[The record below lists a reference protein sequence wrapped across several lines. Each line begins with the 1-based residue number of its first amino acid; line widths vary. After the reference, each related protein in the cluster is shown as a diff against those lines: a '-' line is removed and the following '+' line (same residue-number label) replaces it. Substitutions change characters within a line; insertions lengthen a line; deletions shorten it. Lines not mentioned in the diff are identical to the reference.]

1 MSNILVFSPH
11 FDDESIG
18 CGGAIARH
26 VAEGGYA
33 AVVFMT
39 RGDTGNTT
47 PGKETTPEENEQIRK
62 READEALKI
71 LGVQAR
77 DYLDLPDGFLQWTPE
92 AVKKAA
98 AMIRKHRPN
107 IIYAPHALD
116 VHNDHKATWQI
127 VFDAVPRAAWS
138 AFPELGESWHLPEL
152 ELRGYEVYSPIVLP
166 DLYINISD
174 HIQTKSQAIL
184 QYNSQANQIYNDA
197 ALGLNRFRGAMGAG
211 TQYAEAFVRQRMET
225 V

>member
-47 PGKETTPEENEQIRK
+47 PGHEITPEENEKIRK
-62 READEALKI
+62 READAALKI

-77 DYLDLPDGFLQWTPE
+77 DYLDLPDGFMQWSPE
-92 AVKKAA
+92 TVKKAA
-98 AMIRKHRPN
+98 AMIRKHRPDV
-107 IIYAPHALD
+107 IYAPHAD
-116 VHNDHKATWQI
+116 DAHNDHKATWKI
-127 VFDAVPRAAWS
+127 VSDAIPRAAWS
-138 AFPELGESWHLPEL
+138 AFPDLGEPWYCPEI
-152 ELRGYEVYSPIVLP
+152 RGYEVWQPISAP
-166 DLYINISD
+166 NFYINITD
-174 HIQTKSQAIL
+174 YIETKSQAIL
-184 QYNSQANQIYNDA
+184 QYSSQLADQIYNEA
-197 ALGLNRFRGAMGAG
+197 ALGLNRYRGAMGAG
-211 TQYAEAFVRQRMET
+211 VKYAEAFIRQKVET
-225 V
+225 I

>member
-1 MSNILVFSPH
+1 MTTILVFSPH

-26 VAEGGYA
+26 VAEGGHA

-39 RGDTGNTT
+39 RGDLGDTT
-47 PGKETTPEENEQIRK
+47 PGRESSPQQSEQIRK

-77 DYLDLPDGFLQWTPE
+77 DYLDFPDGFLQWTPE

-98 AMIRKHRPN
+98 AMIRKHRPD
-107 IIYAPHALD
+107 IIYAPHAQD

-127 VFDAVPRAAWS
+127 VFDAIPRAAWS
-138 AFPELGESWHLPEL
+138 AFPELGEPWYCP
-152 ELRGYEVYSPIVLP
+152 ELRGYEIYSPIVLP
-166 DLYINISD
+166 DLYIDISD

-184 QYNSQANQIYNDA
+184 KYHSQANQIYNDA
-197 ALGLNRFRGAMGAG
+197 ALGLNRYRGLMGAG
-211 TQYAEAFVRQRMET
+211 VSYAEAFIQAT
-225 V
+225 VSIR

>member
-1 MSNILVFSPH
+1 MSNILIFSPH

-47 PGKETTPEENEQIRK
+47 PGKEMTPEQNEQIRK

-77 DYLDLPDGFLQWTPE
+77 DYLDLSDGFMRWEPDVIRQVSSL
-92 AVKKAA
+92 
-98 AMIRKHRPN
+98 IRKHRPEV
-107 IIYAPHALD
+107 IYAPHAD
-116 VHNDHKATWQI
+116 DAHNDHKATWQM
-127 VFDAVPRAAWS
+127 VTDAIPRAAWS
-138 AFPELGESWHLPEL
+138 AFPELGEPWFCP
-152 ELRGYEVYSPIVLP
+152 ELRGYEVWTPISQP
-166 DLYINISD
+166 NFFINITD
-174 HIQTKSQAIL
+174 FVETKSQAIL
-184 QYNSQANQIYNDA
+184 KYRSQLADQIYNEA
-197 ALGLNRFRGAMGAG
+197 ALGLNRYRGAMGAG
-211 TQYAEAFVRQRMET
+211 TQYAEAFVRQRIET

>member
-1 MSNILVFSPH
+1 
-11 FDDESIG
+11 
-18 CGGAIARH
+18 

-39 RGDTGNTT
+39 RGDIGNTT
-47 PGKETTPEENEQIRK
+47 PGMETTPEQNEKLRK
-62 READEALKI
+62 GEAGEALKI

-77 DYLDLPDGFLQWTPE
+77 DYLDFPDGFLQWTPE
-92 AVKKAA
+92 AVKKTA

-107 IIYAPHALD
+107 IIYAPHAQD

-127 VFDAVPRAAWS
+127 VYDAIPRAAWS
-138 AFPELGESWHLPEL
+138 AFPELGESWYLREL

-166 DLYINISD
+166 DLYIDISD
-174 HIQTKSQAIL
+174 HIETKSQAIL
-184 QYNSQANQIYNDA
+184 QYHSQANQIYNDA

-211 TQYAEAFVRQRMET
+211 VRYAEAFMRHRIEV

>member
-1 MSNILVFSPH
+1 MNILVFSPH

-39 RGDTGNTT
+39 RGHTGNTT
-47 PGKETTPEENEQIRK
+47 PRQEATPQETEQIRK
-62 READEALKI
+62 READSALKI

-92 AVKKAA
+92 AVKRAA
-98 AMIRKHRPN
+98 AMIRKHRPEV
-107 IIYAPHALD
+107 IYAPHAQD

-127 VFDAVPRAAWS
+127 VYDAIPRAAWS
-138 AFPELGESWHLPEL
+138 AFPELGELWYCP
-152 ELRGYEVYSPIVLP
+152 ELRGYEIYSPIVTP
-166 DLYINISD
+166 NLYINISE
-174 HIQTKSQAIL
+174 HIETKSQAIL
-184 QYNSQANQIYNDA
+184 QYHSQAKQIYNDA

-211 TQYAEAFVRQRMET
+211 VTYAEAYLRQKVEI

>member
-1 MSNILVFSPH
+1 MTNILVFSPH

-26 VAEGGYA
+26 VAEGDYV
-33 AVVFMT
+33 AVIFMT

-47 PGKETTPEENEQIRK
+47 PGHETTPEANEKIRK
-62 READEALKI
+62 READEALKV

-98 AMIRKHRPN
+98 AMIRKHRPH
-107 IIYAPHALD
+107 IIYSPHAD
-116 VHNDHKATWQI
+116 DAHNDHKATWQI
-127 VFDAVPRAAWS
+127 VYDSIPRAAWN
-138 AFPELGESWHLPEL
+138 AFPELGEPWHCP
-152 ELRGYEVYSPIVLP
+152 ELRGYEVWQPISAP
-166 DLYINISD
+166 NFFINISNY
-174 HIQTKSQAIL
+174 IETKSQAIL
-184 QYNSQANQIYNDA
+184 QYHSQSKEIYNDA

-211 TQYAEAFVRQRMET
+211 VHYAEAYIRQRVET

>member
-1 MSNILVFSPH
+1 MSTILIFSPH

-26 VAEGGYA
+26 VAEGGNA

-47 PGKETTPEENEQIRK
+47 PGKEITPEQNEKMRK
-62 READEALKI
+62 READEALKV

-77 DYLDLPDGFLQWTPE
+77 DYLDLPDGFLQWSPE

-98 AMIRKHRPN
+98 AMIRKHRPD
-107 IIYAPHALD
+107 IIYAPHAQD

-127 VFDAVPRAAWS
+127 VFDAIPRAAWS
-138 AFPELGESWHLPEL
+138 AFPELGESWYRREL

-174 HIQTKSQAIL
+174 HIETKSQAIL
-184 QYNSQANQIYNDA
+184 QYHSQAREIYNDA

-211 TQYAEAFVRQRMET
+211 SQYAEAFVRQRVET